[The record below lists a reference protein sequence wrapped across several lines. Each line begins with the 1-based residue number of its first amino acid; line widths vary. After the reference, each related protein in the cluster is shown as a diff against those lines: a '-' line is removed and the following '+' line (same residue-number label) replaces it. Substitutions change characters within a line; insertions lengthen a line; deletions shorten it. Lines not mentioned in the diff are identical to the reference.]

1 MTEYQNTKYDF
12 KKYLLDNLNDAHQ
25 DELIFWKKSIP
36 LPIDLVY
43 KIFDESQELI
53 GKYCVHILSLAVME
67 CYYSAKKIDFI
78 QLNELPSSQI
88 CKSISAS
95 IIFKEYSEHKKIQAL
110 RELLKSTF
118 HFKELAFDEFDF
130 INSIS
135 HDGRKYRR
143 LYVPKEL
150 KNSISK
156 IIPVLHDAIG
166 VSNGDMFGNIVADY
180 LKIYRSGFSDAFA
193 AIFNKLI
200 DFHLQFSHDF
210 KESYGNHQ
218 KIKVS
223 QVSDP
228 NLSNEYKTSLEKIPD
243 GALWEPAYIDAR
255 IVMRINQNHPYW
267 NLVSANKI
275 SSAKVFQDILSQLNS
290 LEFESVKESNK
301 KYLENLR
308 YELSRSLRV
317 SAENNN

>member
-88 CKSISAS
+88 FKSINAS
-95 IIFKEYSEHKKIQAL
+95 IIFKEYSEHKKIQAIRGLL
-110 RELLKSTF
+110 RSTF
-118 HFKELAFDEFDF
+118 HLKELAFDELDF

-156 IIPVLHDAIG
+156 IIPVLNDAVG

-210 KESYGNHQ
+210 KDTYGNHQ
-218 KIKVS
+218 KIKIS
-223 QVSDP
+223 QVSDFISE
-228 NLSNEYKTSLEKIPD
+228 NMTCIEKILD
-243 GALWEPAYIDAR
+243 GALWEPAYINAK

-275 SSAKVFQDILSQLNS
+275 SSVKVFQDILSKLS
-290 LEFESVKESNK
+290 CMEFESVKESNK

-308 YELSRSLRV
+308 YEISRGLRV
-317 SAENNN
+317 SAETYN